1 MAWSERI
8 ANLGAS
14 PDDTDEEGAHK
25 TTAALIAVIT
35 APLVLVW
42 SSVYGL
48 LGQPISAAIPI
59 FYGVVSIAGLIVL
72 ARTKRVGFLRMS
84 QLGMWLVLPFLLQ
97 WSLGGFANGSA
108 VSSGNCNSDTG
119 TGRDT

>member
-1 MAWSERI
+1 MIWTERI

-14 PDDTDEEGAHK
+14 PDDTDEERAHK
-25 TTAALIAVIT
+25 TTAVLITVIT

-59 FYGVVSIAGLIVL
+59 F
-72 ARTKRVGFLRMS
+72 
-84 QLGMWLVLPFLLQ
+84 
-97 WSLGGFANGSA
+97 
-108 VSSGNCNSDTG
+108 
-119 TGRDT
+119 